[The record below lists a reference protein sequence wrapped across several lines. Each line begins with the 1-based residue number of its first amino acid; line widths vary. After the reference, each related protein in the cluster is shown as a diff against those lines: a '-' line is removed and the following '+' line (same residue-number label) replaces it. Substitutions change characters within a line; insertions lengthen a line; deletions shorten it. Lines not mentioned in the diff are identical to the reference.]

1 MAVSEEEIKSPWS
14 KRPERSRTDRA
25 RSMRSGPL
33 PLRLP
38 PDRRRGAQR
47 SKRSRRS
54 SSFQPLISAREPRSA
69 RSMALRMSSVM
80 FATVLR
86 TAFGTNLSVG
96 QSKLNSC
103 CRSRPSRR
111 AQTAVSKSES
121 GSGTEAAP
129 PALAG
134 AACGRGAGGGA
145 DRPGEAN
152 AGSSAVGPTS
162 GGNGGG
168 GGSLSIGALGIS
180 GGCPKCCRAGGA
192 NS

>member
-1 MAVSEEEIKSPWS
+1 MAVSEERNPISLEQAAGTFSD
-14 KRPERSRTDRA
+14 RSSQVDTV
-25 RSMRSGPL
+25 G
-33 PLRLP
+33 RLP

-54 SSFQPLISAREPRSA
+54 SSFQPRISARELRSA

-80 FATVLR
+80 FATVVR
-86 TAFGTNLSVG
+86 AAFGTNLSVG

-129 PALAG
+129 RALAG
-134 AACGRGAGGGA
+134 AACGRGAGGAA

-180 GGCPKCCRAGGA
+180 ASGGGIAAGVSHTLQG
-192 NS
+192 